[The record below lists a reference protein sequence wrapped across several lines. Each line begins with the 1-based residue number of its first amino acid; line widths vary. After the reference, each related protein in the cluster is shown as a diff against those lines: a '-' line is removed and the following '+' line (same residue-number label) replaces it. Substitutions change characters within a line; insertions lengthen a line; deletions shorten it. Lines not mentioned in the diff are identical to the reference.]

1 MGLPSTLTCHR
12 HQHHSGAAKARRY
25 ELAPHHGAAIEQNRG
40 AAMDDHH
47 GEAIDEHHGA
57 ASEQSHGAESEF
69 HCAALERYHCAAW
82 KQRHGVAKES
92 VDVALPRI
100 RLTVWI
106 ADYP

>member
-25 ELAPHHGAAIEQNRG
+25 ELAPHHGAAIEQNHG

-69 HCAALERYHCAAW
+69 HCAAW
-82 KQRHGVAKES
+82 GQRHGVVKES